1 MDGKPAYH
9 VFSKMFQPPA
19 LPGPEALCDLLA
31 AAGCDGVQWTV
42 RPGGHVEPSR
52 AKEVLP
58 RLARIAAS
66 RGLACRTI
74 CTAIADPA
82 APEAEELLRVA
93 ADCGVSLFRPA
104 YLLYDEPRET
114 ARESL
119 DRFRRAFAA
128 FAALGARTGVKASY
142 QNHSPWWGPRV
153 FGTLSWDLWECLRD
167 LDPATVGIEF
177 DPMYAFFETGLA
189 WRHGFELVAPWIA
202 ALDLK
207 DFRYRPPREP
217 RAPGRPYEIE
227 MVPAGEGVVPWD
239 EVRSLVA
246 AHAPR
251 VPRILHFEWPLDPA
265 DPGRCVRSE
274 LGFFKA
280 RLG

>member
-1 MDGKPAYH
+1 MDGGYH

-52 AKEVLP
+52 AKEDLP

-119 DRFRRAFAA
+119 DRFRCAFAA

-207 DFRYRPPREP
+207 DFRYLPKRRPE
-217 RAPGRPYEIE
+217 RPCEIE
-227 MVPAGEGVVPWD
+227 MVAAGEGVVPWD
-239 EVRSLVA
+239 EVRELVA

-251 VPRILHFEWPLDPA
+251 VPRILHFEWPLDPN
-265 DPGRCVRSE
+265 DLGRCVRSE
-274 LGFFKA
+274 LAFFQEKLA
-280 RLG
+280 

>member
-1 MDGKPAYH
+1 MNDRSEYH

-19 LPGPEALCDLLA
+19 TTGPEALCDLLA
-31 AAGCDGVQWTV
+31 ASGCDGVQWTV

-52 AKEVLP
+52 AKDDLP
-58 RLARIAAS
+58 RLAKIAAS
-66 RGLACRTI
+66 RGLKCRTI

-82 APEAEELLRVA
+82 APDAEELLRVA
-93 ADCGVSLFRPA
+93 ADCGVELFRPA

-114 ARESL
+114 AHESL
-119 DRFRRAFAA
+119 ERFRRAFAA

-177 DPMYAFFETGLA
+177 DPMYAYFETGLA

-207 DFRYRPPREP
+207 DFRYRPPR
-217 RAPGRPYEIE
+217 APGRPYEIE

-239 EVRSLVA
+239 ELRALVA

-251 VPRILHFEWPLDPA
+251 VPRILHFEWPLDS
-265 DPGRCVRSE
+265 DGLGRCVRSE
-274 LGFFKA
+274 LAFFQEKLA
-280 RLG
+280 

>member
-1 MDGKPAYH
+1 MAQGDMFRKP
-9 VFSKMFQPPA
+9 SE
-19 LPGPEALCDLLA
+19 EAKILGDLLA

-42 RPGGHVEPSR
+42 RPGGHVEPAR
-52 AKEVLP
+52 AREDLP
-58 RLARIAAS
+58 RLVRIAES
-66 RGLACRTI
+66 RGLRCRTI

-82 APEAEELLRVA
+82 APESEELLRVA
-93 ADCGVSLFRPA
+93 ADCGVELFRPA

-128 FAALGARTGVKASY
+128 FAALGARTGVRAAY

-167 LDPATVGIEF
+167 LDPAAVGIEF
-177 DPMYAFFETGLA
+177 DPMYAYFEAGLA

-207 DFRYRPPREP
+207 DFRYLPP
-217 RAPGRPYEIE
+217 RAPGRPYEIG
-227 MVPAGEGVVPWD
+227 MVAAGEGVVPWD
-239 EVRSLVA
+239 EVRGLVA
-246 AHAPR
+246 ALAPR
-251 VPRILHFEWPLDPA
+251 VPRILHFEWPFDRADPA
-265 DPGRCVRSE
+265 RSVRSE
-274 LGFFKA
+274 LGFFRA

>member
-1 MDGKPAYH
+1 MNDRSEYH
-9 VFSKMFQPPA
+9 VFSKMFQPPVLA
-19 LPGPEALCDLLA
+19 GPEALCDLLA
-31 AAGCDGVQWTV
+31 ASGCDGVQWTV

-52 AKEVLP
+52 AKDDLP
-58 RLARIAAS
+58 RLAKIAAS
-66 RGLACRTI
+66 RGLKCRTI

-82 APEAEELLRVA
+82 APESEELLRVA
-93 ADCGVSLFRPA
+93 ADCGVELFRPA

-119 DRFRRAFAA
+119 ERFRRAFAA

-207 DFRYRPPREP
+207 DFRYRPA

-239 EVRSLVA
+239 ELRALVA

-251 VPRILHFEWPLDPA
+251 VPRILHFEWPLDPN
-265 DPGRCVRSE
+265 DLGRCVRSE
-274 LGFFKA
+274 LAFFQEKLA
-280 RLG
+280 

>member
-1 MDGKPAYH
+1 MQDKPEYH

-42 RPGGHVEPSR
+42 RPGGHVEPAR
-52 AKEVLP
+52 AREDLP
-58 RLARIAAS
+58 RLVRIAES
-66 RGLACRTI
+66 RGLRCRTI

-82 APEAEELLRVA
+82 APESEELLRVA
-93 ADCGVSLFRPA
+93 ADCGVELFRPA

-114 ARESL
+114 AREPL

-128 FAALGARTGVKASY
+128 FAALGARTGVRAAY

-167 LDPATVGIEF
+167 LDPAAVGIEF
-177 DPMYAFFETGLA
+177 DPMYAYFEAGLA

-202 ALDLK
+202 ALALK
-207 DFRYRPPREP
+207 DFRYLPP
-217 RAPGRPYEIE
+217 RAPGRPYEIG
-227 MVPAGEGVVPWD
+227 MVAAGEGVVPWD
-239 EVRSLVA
+239 EVRGLVA
-246 AHAPR
+246 ALAPR
-251 VPRILHFEWPLDPA
+251 VPRILHFEWPFDRADPA
-265 DPGRCVRSE
+265 RSVRSE
-274 LGFFKA
+274 LGFFRA